1 MDDAAFLQEINKLY
15 KSSKVGYVRA
25 ATLISAF
32 FPRKI
37 DDLSFSG
44 FQLPYHTFNAFQSIL
59 LRICVGRG
67 LSKHHEASIHDGNR
81 Q

>member
-1 MDDAAFLQEINKLY
+1 MLFSSQM
-15 KSSKVGYVRA
+15 KSMKVLRLGMLGLLL
-25 ATLISAF
+25 LISTF

-44 FQLPYHTFNAFQSIL
+44 FQSPYRIFNAFQSIL
-59 LRICVGRG
+59 LRIWHAGRG